1 LGGKETSLALLLTA
15 SYSVQLGAN
24 MHEFLPEVRRIAEE
38 AAEAILEV
46 YLSDD
51 MGVTVKEDLSP
62 LTHADLAS
70 HRHII
75 AGLEGMARDL
85 PILSEESQGITY
97 DERRH
102 WETFWLVDPLDGTK
116 EFLRRNGEFTIN
128 IALIHGH
135 RPVLGVVH
143 LPVSGQT
150 YWAAEGEGAFRSAN
164 GETVQLQAAQT
175 VGQPVKVVASR
186 SHALTPTVIFLDRM
200 ARDHNLEIMSKGSA
214 LKLCMV
220 AEGEADLY
228 PRLAPTMEWDTAA
241 AQCVVEQAGGYVT
254 TLGSEPLQYN
264 KEDLLNPFFMVASPA
279 VAAIWPAYL

>member
-1 LGGKETSLALLLTA
+1 MQA
-15 SYSVQLGAN
+15 
-24 MHEFLPEVRRIAEE
+24 FLPGVRRIAEE

-46 YLSDD
+46 YQSAEFRVDL
-51 MGVTVKEDLSP
+51 KEDFSP
-62 LTHADLAS
+62 LTQADLAS
-70 HRHII
+70 HRHIV
-75 AGLEGMARDL
+75 AGLERLVPEL
-85 PILSEESQGITY
+85 PVLSEESQGITY

-102 WETFWLVDPLDGTK
+102 WDTFWLVDPLDGTK

-128 IALIHGH
+128 IALIRGH
-135 RPVLGVVH
+135 RAVLGVVH

-164 GETVQLQAAQT
+164 GDTVRLQAAQT
-175 VGQPVKVVASR
+175 IGQPVKVVASR
-186 SHALTPTVIFLDRM
+186 SHASTPTVQFLDRL
-200 ARDHNLEIMSKGSA
+200 AREHDLAVVSRGSA

-241 AQCVVEQAGGYVT
+241 AQCVVEQAGGRVT
-254 TLGSEPLQYN
+254 TLGNEPLRYN

-279 VAAIWPAYL
+279 AAPLWLACLR

>member
-1 LGGKETSLALLLTA
+1 MRA
-15 SYSVQLGAN
+15 
-24 MHEFLPEVRRIAEE
+24 FLPEVRRIAEE

-46 YLSDD
+46 YQSAELRVDL
-51 MGVTVKEDLSP
+51 KEDFSP
-62 LTHADLAS
+62 LTQADLAS
-70 HRHII
+70 HQHILT
-75 AGLEGMARDL
+75 GLERL
-85 PILSEESQGITY
+85 SPKFPVLSEESQGITY
-97 DERRH
+97 HERRH
-102 WETFWLVDPLDGTK
+102 WDTFWLVDPLDGTK

-135 RPVLGVVH
+135 RAVLGVVH

-164 GETVQLQAAQT
+164 GETVRLQAAQT
-175 VGQPVKVVASR
+175 IGQPVKVVASR
-186 SHALTPTVIFLDRM
+186 SHAATPTVQFLDRL
-200 ARDHNLEIMSKGSA
+200 AQGRDVAVVSKGSA

-241 AQCVVEQAGGYVT
+241 AQCVVEQAGGRVT
-254 TLGSEPLQYN
+254 TLGNEPLRYN

-279 VAAIWPAYL
+279 AAPLWPACL

>member
-1 LGGKETSLALLLTA
+1 MQA
-15 SYSVQLGAN
+15 
-24 MHEFLPEVRRIAEE
+24 FLPEVRRIAEE

-46 YLSDD
+46 YRSAEHQ
-51 MGVTVKEDLSP
+51 VAVKEDFSP
-62 LTHADLAS
+62 LTQADLAS
-70 HRHII
+70 HRHIV
-75 AGLEGMARDL
+75 AGLERLAPAL
-85 PILSEESQGITY
+85 PVLSEESQEITY
-97 DERRH
+97 DERRQ
-102 WETFWLVDPLDGTK
+102 WDTFWLVDPLDGTK

-128 IALIHGH
+128 IALIRGH

-150 YWAAEGEGAFRSAN
+150 YWAAEGKGAFRSVN
-164 GETVQLQAAQT
+164 GETVRLQAAQT

-186 SHALTPTVIFLDRM
+186 SQSSTPTVVFLDRL
-200 ARDHNLEIMSKGSA
+200 AQEHELEVVSKGSA

-241 AQCVVEQAGGYVT
+241 AQCVVEQAGGRVT

-264 KEDLLNPFFMVASPA
+264 KEDLLNPFFMVASPG
-279 VAAIWPAYL
+279 AAPLWPAFLS

>member
-1 LGGKETSLALLLTA
+1 
-15 SYSVQLGAN
+15 
-24 MHEFLPEVRRIAEE
+24 MHEFLPQVRCIAEE
-38 AAEAILEV
+38 ASEAILEV

-51 MGVTVKEDLSP
+51 LRVAVKEDFSP
-62 LTHADLAS
+62 LTEADMAS
-70 HRHII
+70 HRRIV
-75 AGLEGMARDL
+75 AGLRDL
-85 PILSEESQGITY
+85 ALEFPILSEESQGITY
-97 DERRH
+97 DDRRH
-102 WETFWLVDPLDGTK
+102 WNTFWLVDPLDGTK

-128 IALIHGH
+128 IALIRGH

-150 YWAAEGEGAFRSAN
+150 YWAAEGEGAFRSTN
-164 GETVQLQAAQT
+164 GETVRLYAAK
-175 VGQPVKVVASR
+175 GIRQPVKVVASR
-186 SHALTPTVIFLDRM
+186 SHSSTPTVVFLDRM
-200 ARDHNLEIMSKGSA
+200 SREHSLEVVSKGSA

-254 TLGSEPLQYN
+254 TLENKPLQYN

-279 VAAIWPAYL
+279 VAPIWSAYL

>member
-1 LGGKETSLALLLTA
+1 M
-15 SYSVQLGAN
+15 Q
-24 MHEFLPEVRRIAEE
+24 EFLPEVRRIAEE
-38 AAEAILEV
+38 AAEVILEV

-51 MGVTVKEDLSP
+51 LGVVIKEDFSP
-62 LTHADLAS
+62 LTQADMAS
-70 HRHII
+70 HRHIV
-75 AGLEGMARDL
+75 AGLEVMTPDL

-102 WETFWLVDPLDGTK
+102 WDTFWLVDPLDGTK

-128 IALIHGH
+128 IALIRGN

-150 YWAAEGEGAFRSAN
+150 YWAAEGEGAFRSVN
-164 GETVQLQAAQT
+164 GETMPLQAAQT

-186 SHALTPTVIFLDRM
+186 SHSATPTVMFLDRM
-200 ARDHNLEIMSKGSA
+200 GQDHDLEIVSKGSA

-220 AEGEADLY
+220 AEGEAELY

-264 KEDLLNPFFMVASPA
+264 KEDLLNPFFMVASPGLA
-279 VAAIWPAYL
+279 TVWPAYL